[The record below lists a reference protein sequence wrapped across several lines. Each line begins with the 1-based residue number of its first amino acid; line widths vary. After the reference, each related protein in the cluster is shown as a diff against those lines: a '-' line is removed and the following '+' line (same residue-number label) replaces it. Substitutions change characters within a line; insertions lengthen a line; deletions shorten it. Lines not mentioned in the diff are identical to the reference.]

1 MDHRKRHA
9 VQQRP
14 GESLPRSA
22 RGAGCPRPRTQEPPG
37 HLQGG
42 SNLFH
47 FSPKIPGPGKKS
59 TSIEMHGCK
68 AGTGVTTTFSGN
80 LCPTACSQLQ
90 KTRVPGSFL
99 WALPLTTYPP
109 ALLLPVELLPHY
121 SALSSATWEI
131 PNPEHSGHSIWC
143 PQLEPLLG
151 TELLLGT
158 STTAFYLSTLY
169 LMHGLRV
176 STWLGARKRV
186 PVCGFAWDLVTIG
199 GAWFPS

>member
-1 MDHRKRHA
+1 MYPGA
-9 VQQRP
+9 AWTPTWWQQP
-14 GESLPRSA
+14 LPLLPQDS
-22 RGAGCPRPRTQEPPG
+22 RPRHEEK
-37 HLQGG
+37 
-42 SNLFH
+42 N
-47 FSPKIPGPGKKS
+47 

-68 AGTGVTTTFSGN
+68 AGTGVTATFSGN
-80 LCPTACSQLQ
+80 LCPTACSQCQ

-158 STTAFYLSTLY
+158 GTTAFYLSTLY
-169 LMHGLRV
+169 LMDGLRKSEHLAGSEEASACVWVCLGSGDNMV
-176 STWLGARKRV
+176 SLMKTITDPLSQV
-186 PVCGFAWDLVTIG
+186 PTNTPFRREH
-199 GAWFPS
+199 